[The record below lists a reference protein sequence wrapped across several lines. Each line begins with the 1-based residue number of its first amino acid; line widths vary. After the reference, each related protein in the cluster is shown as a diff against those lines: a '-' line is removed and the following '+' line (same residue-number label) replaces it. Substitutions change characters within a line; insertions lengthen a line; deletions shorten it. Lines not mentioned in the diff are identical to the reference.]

1 MIEFIFQLITVQ
13 DINTFPD
20 EEDRFNRAFR
30 YKNGEKYE
38 EAIDNFNSYIRGG
51 VEYLHNKI
59 FDSDKKVI
67 TYDQEDILNNMFEF
81 VKQYNEDINFNG
93 EENNIESIINKIEKD
108 Q

>member
-1 MIEFIFQLITVQ
+1 M
-13 DINTFPD
+13 
-20 EEDRFNRAFR
+20 
-30 YKNGEKYE
+30 
-38 EAIDNFNSYIRGG
+38 
-51 VEYLHNKI
+51 HNKI